1 MAINAG
7 GLLSMFFT
15 PMMREDV
22 QCFGRTT
29 CYPLAFGVPA
39 LLMLVALALFVSGR
53 YLTTYVFVPP
63 QKESVVVQVVKC
75 VFISLLRKLF
85 KKLPKRDHW
94 LDYADDKYDK
104 QTIEDIKAV
113 MRVLFLYIPIPLFF
127 ALFNQTFYVIAT
139 EHSFINYNHIYHRA
153 PGGVTFAI
161 FTNHFN
167 HQIYPHQL
175 CYNHENKYGHKLIR
189 YMGDLGK
196 FGMLK
201 KPLQRIVVGGVLA
214 GISFAICGF
223 FQLSIENQLPPVI
236 SGHSIH
242 VSIVNGLNSEI
253 KVKNSLLFP
262 SESLTLEK
270 YNVFTLNNVNID
282 ELTSNGLTFN
292 ITLNDVTNIPG
303 CLPNRDYFLKLSPG
317 FQRSGLLFITESI
330 CELTNELK
338 ILEFDQEL
346 NLLAKP
352 ANGGALAAI
361 AYNIRDSVS
370 KPVLNIKND
379 AYITFKLNNSAFTEY
394 FNSTTNDG
402 HPIITGDTKRY
413 VGYVPYKKELNV
425 HKGGNYELLLLEND
439 QDNLAHSATNGI
451 ELLQGGAYV
460 SIIYTDEN
468 GKLAGVTHNLVKP
481 NTLSVLMQIIPYAII
496 TFGEIMLQV
505 TGLEFSYSQA
515 PASMKSLVG
524 AAWYLTVAFGD
535 LIVIIISSAKLFDD
549 LSNEF
554 FFFAGLMVADMIVFA
569 IIAYFYQPYKGT
581 TDDGDKKSEPAHDN
595 YPDEAQPS
603 VPKLRYPRSVPF
615 IIGNEFCERF
625 TYYGAKTILV
635 LYFTQI
641 IRYSDNEATD
651 VSAFGGDQFGP
662 GQEKHLARFFS
673 FFYIAINAGSLL
685 STSTTPIM
693 REDVMCFGRTSCYP
707 LAFGVPA
714 VLMIVALVL
723 FVSGRYLTTYV
734 INPPQKESI
743 VLQVVKC
750 TSLSRKWF
758 KKVPKRDHWLDYAD
772 DKYDAQTLADI
783 KAVMRV
789 LFLYLPLPIF
799 WALFNQQGSRWTL
812 QATKMDGKLGSY
824 RMKPDQIGIVNPI
837 LIILCIPLFNYVIYP
852 VLIKFNLLKRPL
864 QRMVAG
870 GVLAGVAFAIC
881 GFYQLSIETE
891 LPPALSGHSIHMTI
905 VNGLNSEITVKNS
918 LLFTEKSLS
927 LDKYNIHTIP
937 NVDINELTSK
947 GLTFD
952 ITLTGGANIPGCL
965 PNVEYSQQLSPEFQ
979 RSDLLAKP
987 VNGGAL
993 AAVAYNIRDSV
1004 SKPTLNIKNDAYI
1017 TFKFDNSEF
1026 VEYFRSTTSDGH
1038 PTITGDTKRYEGYV
1052 PYKKE
1057 LSVHKGGEY
1066 ELLLLATDLDSYA
1079 HLAIKGIDLLQ
1090 GGAYLSIIYSDENGK
1105 LAGITHNL
1113 VAPNSLSVFL
1123 QVIQYAVITAGE
1135 IMFSITGLEFSYSQ
1149 APHSMKSIVT
1159 AAWLLTVAFG
1169 DLLIII
1175 ISSAQMFDE

>member
-1 MAINAG
+1 
-7 GLLSMFFT
+7 
-15 PMMREDV
+15 
-22 QCFGRTT
+22 
-29 CYPLAFGVPA
+29 
-39 LLMLVALALFVSGR
+39 
-53 YLTTYVFVPP
+53 
-63 QKESVVVQVVKC
+63 
-75 VFISLLRKLF
+75 
-85 KKLPKRDHW
+85 
-94 LDYADDKYDK
+94 
-104 QTIEDIKAV
+104 
-113 MRVLFLYIPIPLFF
+113 
-127 ALFNQTFYVIAT
+127 
-139 EHSFINYNHIYHRA
+139 
-153 PGGVTFAI
+153 
-161 FTNHFN
+161 
-167 HQIYPHQL
+167 
-175 CYNHENKYGHKLIR
+175 
-189 YMGDLGK
+189 
-196 FGMLK
+196 
-201 KPLQRIVVGGVLA
+201 
-214 GISFAICGF
+214 
-223 FQLSIENQLPPVI
+223 
-236 SGHSIH
+236 
-242 VSIVNGLNSEI
+242 
-253 KVKNSLLFP
+253 
-262 SESLTLEK
+262 
-270 YNVFTLNNVNID
+270 
-282 ELTSNGLTFN
+282 
-292 ITLNDVTNIPG
+292 NIP
-303 CLPNRDYFLKLSPG
+303 
-317 FQRSGLLFITESI
+317 Q
-330 CELTNELK
+330 
-338 ILEFDQEL
+338 
-346 NLLAKP
+346 
-352 ANGGALAAI
+352 
-361 AYNIRDSVS
+361 
-370 KPVLNIKND
+370 
-379 AYITFKLNNSAFTEY
+379 FT
-394 FNSTTNDG
+394 
-402 HPIITGDTKRY
+402 I
-413 VGYVPYKKELNV
+413 
-425 HKGGNYELLLLEND
+425 
-439 QDNLAHSATNGI
+439 
-451 ELLQGGAYV
+451 
-460 SIIYTDEN
+460 
-468 GKLAGVTHNLVKP
+468 
-481 NTLSVLMQIIPYAII
+481 
-496 TFGEIMLQV
+496 
-505 TGLEFSYSQA
+505 
-515 PASMKSLVG
+515 
-524 AAWYLTVAFGD
+524 
-535 LIVIIISSAKLFDD
+535 
-549 LSNEF
+549 
-554 FFFAGLMVADMIVFA
+554 
-569 IIAYFYQPYKGT
+569 
-581 TDDGDKKSEPAHDN
+581 EPAHDN

-641 IRYSDNEATD
+641 IRYSDNEATEYYHLYSSLCYFTPIIGAIIAD
-651 VSAFGGDQFGP
+651 TFLGKYRTIFYLSILYAIGNIVLSYSAVAEKSVSAFGGDQFGP
-662 GQEKHLARFFS
+662 GQEKHLAKFFS

-693 REDVMCFGRTSCYP
+693 REDVQCFGRASCYP

-743 VLQVVKC
+743 LLKVVKC
-750 TSLSRKWF
+750 VFTSLGRKWF

-852 VLIKFNLLKRPL
+852 VLTKFNLLKRPL

-891 LPPALSGHSIHMTI
+891 LPPALSGHSIHVTI

-952 ITLTGGANIPGCL
+952 ITLTGGANIPGCS
-965 PNVEYSQQLSPEFQ
+965 PNVEYSPQLSPGFQ
-979 RSDLLAKP
+979 RS

-993 AAVAYNIRDSV
+993 AATVYNIRDLV
-1004 SKPTLNIKNDAYI
+1004 SKPTLNIMNDAYI

-1026 VEYFRSTTSDGH
+1026 VEYFNSTTSDGH

-1057 LSVHKGGEY
+1057 LYVHKGGEY
-1066 ELLLLATDLDSYA
+1066 ELLLLENDHDSSA

-1090 GGAYLSIIYSDENGK
+1090 GGAYLSIIYSDKNGK
-1105 LAGITHNL
+1105 LAGVAHNL

-1123 QVIQYAVITAGE
+1123 QVIQYAVITGGE

-1169 DLLIII
+1169 DLIIII
-1175 ISSAQMFDE
+1175 ISSAQMFDEQSSEFFFFAGLMVADMIVFAIIAYYYQPYKGNNDDGDKVDDIGNNANSVDDGNLKQKG